1 MATPHTGMFPSSTPS
16 FIVRI
21 FDSYVILSFIESKI
35 FQHIH
40 SWTFNTLRRILPRPN
55 NPDQA
60 SINAALDSDDDID
73 FDDQAVRERRARRR
87 AAHTR
92 RRRGAR
98 RNSAVQSHEQ
108 DQEGSTIATAGNT
121 EHQSDD
127 LTWQDEGILIDISDD
142 TTGQAPVV
150 EPGPPEVQRDIVEEL
165 ETLIDLGPPMGTHL
179 PASNPPLP
187 PPLNP
192 HLLDDDIPVRQVPQQ
207 APHRQ
212 PTQDQS
218 LAELDE
224 TPAHQQSSNN
234 NNRSQHRLTTLS
246 CHPCDAAA
254 SHIADVLAGGLTI
267 GMEGIVLRSIARQF
281 LLRCSGRTG
290 DNTVVR
296 NWQTGCTIGLGHVY
310 HPREFT
316 GGWVSTLKSLMIGN
330 IAAWALW
337 QATYWA
343 STWLGVA
350 FFQ

>member
-1 MATPHTGMFPSSTPS
+1 MATPHTGIFPPSTPS
-16 FIVRI
+16 IIVRI
-21 FDSYVILSFIESKI
+21 FDSYVILSFIESKV
-35 FQHIH
+35 FQKIH
-40 SWTFNTLRRILPRPN
+40 SWTFDTLRRILPRPN

-73 FDDQAVRERRARRR
+73 YDDQAVRERRARRR
-87 AAHTR
+87 AAHARSR
-92 RRRGAR
+92 RRAR

-121 EHQSDD
+121 ERQSDD
-127 LTWQDEGILIDISDD
+127 LTWQDEGIDDIPTEIAGD
-142 TTGQAPVV
+142 TTSQAPGL
-150 EPGPPEVQRDIVEEL
+150 ELGPPEIHRDTIGVLENLIEL
-165 ETLIDLGPPMGTHL
+165 DSLPIETNFPELNT
-179 PASNPPLP
+179 PLP
-187 PPLNP
+187 PPRSSPLNP
-192 HLLDDDIPVRQVPQQ
+192 QVPQQ
-207 APHRQ
+207 AQHR
-212 PTQDQS
+212 PTQEPH
-218 LAELDE
+218 LLDE
-224 TPAHQQSSNN
+224 DIPPPQQPS

-281 LLRCSGRTG
+281 LLRCSARTW
-290 DNTVVR
+290 NTSVVR
-296 NWQTGCTIGLGHVY
+296 NWQTGSTIGLGDVY

-343 STWLGVA
+343 STWLGMA

>member
-1 MATPHTGMFPSSTPS
+1 MATPHTGIFPSSIPL
-16 FIVRI
+16 FIARI

-35 FQHIH
+35 FQKIH
-40 SWTFNTLRRILPRPN
+40 SWTFDTLRRILPRPN

-60 SINAALDSDDDID
+60 SINAALDSDDVID
-73 FDDQAVRERRARRR
+73 YDDQAVRERRARRS
-87 AAHTR
+87 AAHAR

-98 RNSAVQSHEQ
+98 RNSAIQSLEQ

-121 EHQSDD
+121 ERQSDD
-127 LTWQDEGILIDISDD
+127 LTWQDEGIDLISRDIAGN
-142 TTGQAPVV
+142 TTGQALPGV
-150 EPGPPEVQRDIVEEL
+150 ELDPSEMQRDTIEEPVGD
-165 ETLIDLGPPMGTHL
+165 LIDLDSPTETHFPEL
-179 PASNPPLP
+179 NTPLP
-187 PPLNP
+187 PPRSSSLNPQAPQQAQHNHSNQEP
-192 HLLDDDIPVRQVPQQ
+192 HLLDDD
-207 APHRQ
+207 
-212 PTQDQS
+212 
-218 LAELDE
+218 
-224 TPAHQQSSNN
+224 TPPRHQQPSINC
-234 NNRSQHRLTTLS
+234 SQHRLTTLS

-281 LLRCSGRTG
+281 LLRRSGG
-290 DNTVVR
+290 ATVVR
-296 NWQTGCTIGLGHVY
+296 NWQTGYTIGLGDVY

-343 STWLGVA
+343 STWLGVT

>member
-1 MATPHTGMFPSSTPS
+1 MATPHTGIFPSSTPS

-21 FDSYVILSFIESKI
+21 FDSYVILSFIESKV
-35 FQHIH
+35 FQKIH
-40 SWTFNTLRRILPRPN
+40 SWTFDTLRRILPRPN

-73 FDDQAVRERRARRR
+73 YDDQAARDRRARRR
-87 AAHTR
+87 AAHAR

-98 RNSAVQSHEQ
+98 RNSVVQSHEQ

-121 EHQSDD
+121 ERQSDD
-127 LTWQDEGILIDISDD
+127 LTWQDEGIDDIPTDIAGD
-142 TTGQAPVV
+142 TSGQAPGV
-150 EPGPPEVQRDIVEEL
+150 EIPVGI
-165 ETLIDLGPPMGTHL
+165 LIDLDESPTETHF
-179 PASNPPLP
+179 PEINTPLP
-187 PPLNP
+187 PPRSSSLNP
-192 HLLDDDIPVRQVPQQ
+192 QQAQHRHTNHEPSLLDDLIPTHQQPSTLLDGDIPTRQ
-207 APHRQ
+207 Q
-212 PTQDQS
+212 PS
-218 LAELDE
+218 
-224 TPAHQQSSNN
+224 

-246 CHPCDAAA
+246 CHPCDSAA

-281 LLRCSGRTG
+281 LLRCAGRAG
-290 DNTVVR
+290 GAIIVR
-296 NWQTGCTIGLGHVY
+296 NWQTGSIIGLGDVY

-316 GGWVSTLKSLMIGN
+316 GGWVSTLKSLVIGN

-343 STWLGVA
+343 STWLGVT